1 MEKKVNLL
9 FPVEIISREL
19 DFRLFLACLAARV
32 NTRIW
37 IGQPRAIYGLA
48 NCMQG
53 GLYVGKNIFG
63 LPPNITWHRYHN
75 LKKRGFRFIHL
86 DEEGA
91 IYRGGAESW
100 RQELRRRFD
109 PVHLAAEDYVCTW
122 GDFQRDFY
130 RSLEPACR
138 DNIRT
143 TGHPRFDLYKSGYR
157 EYYEPEAAKLR
168 ERYGDFIL
176 INSNLHRVNHHNGL
190 NRVFSERLGYYVGDG
205 QKRTAFFE
213 RWQHLTHTLTSFVR
227 LINRLSIEFPH
238 LNIIVRPHPSENKSF
253 YNVAFGEVPN
263 IHAVREGSVG
273 AWLFACRA
281 MIHDGCT
288 TGLEAHL
295 ADRPIINFKP
305 VADEKHDSFI
315 PNLFGARCSTED
327 QVVGHLRDL
336 MNVASPGS
344 DVAPELPADAYA
356 LLDNF
361 RHESFPQLL
370 AVIDEVVASMQPE
383 DSSYAALRHSLQE
396 NVRRAESTLKA
407 KLRPKSGEKLGKFS
421 GLDKS
426 DIERRFTLIQQVTGT
441 RVKHTLHSNDLI
453 AVEAAP

>member
-1 MEKKVNLL
+1 MENKVNLL

-19 DFRLFLACLAARV
+19 DFRLFLACLFARE
-32 NTRIW
+32 NARIW

-48 NCMQG
+48 NCMRG

-63 LPPNITWHRYHN
+63 LPPNITWHRYYN

-109 PVHLAAEDYVCTW
+109 PTHLAAEDYICTW

-143 TGHPRFDLYKSGYR
+143 TGHPRFDLYKPGYR
-157 EYYEPEAAKLR
+157 EYYAPEAAKLR
-168 ERYGDFIL
+168 ERYGDFVL

-190 NRVFSERLGYYVGDG
+190 NRVFSERLGYYVKDA

-213 RWQHLTHTLTSFVR
+213 RWQHLTHTWTSFVR
-227 LINRLSIEFPH
+227 LINRLSIEFPE
-238 LNIIVRPHPSENKSF
+238 LNIVVRPHPSENKSF
-253 YNVAFGEVPN
+253 YKVVFGEVPN

-315 PNLFGARCSTED
+315 PNLFGARCTTED
-327 QVVGHLRDL
+327 EVVEHLRGLLNAAHSSGDE
-336 MNVASPGS
+336 NP
-344 DVAPELPADAYA
+344 DLPADAYA

-361 RHESFPQLL
+361 RHESFPQLI
-370 AVIDEVVASMQPE
+370 AVIEEAVASMQPE
-383 DSSYAALRHSLQE
+383 YSSYAALRHSLQE
-396 NVRRAESTLKA
+396 GVRRAESTLKA
-407 KLRPKSGEKLGKFS
+407 RMKSKSGEKLGKFS
-421 GLDKS
+421 GLEKS
-426 DIERRFTLIQQVTGT
+426 DIERRFALVQQVTGK

-453 AVEAAP
+453 SVEAAP